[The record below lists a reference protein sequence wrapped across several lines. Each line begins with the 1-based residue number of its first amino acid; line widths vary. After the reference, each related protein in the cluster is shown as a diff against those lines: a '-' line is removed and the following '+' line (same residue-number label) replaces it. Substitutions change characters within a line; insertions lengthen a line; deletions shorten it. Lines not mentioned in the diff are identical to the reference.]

1 MIRRFFAFGTRHQ
14 PYMVRHSYRH
24 EMRSALTFPLAASL
38 AEGSFTG
45 VIAAKNFGAG
55 VVLMS
60 LITAAPMFGNIMALI
75 WSDLAMGR
83 RKVPLVN
90 MLQLGVVLMIASVGL
105 LALLPAFGL
114 EGAAGWIFAAQIIV
128 ARLLASGII
137 TIRSSI
143 WRANYPRQLRGQLT
157 SRIATVATFVLTV
170 TTFAGS
176 YLLDQNARSYA
187 YIYPTAALIG
197 VIGIWQFSKIRVR
210 REVLLRR
217 QEVQLYAPRPE
228 NMSQTD
234 EANVLNYESHP
245 RFLKLFA
252 QALQILR
259 EDKPFRAYQRWQF
272 LNGAS
277 FMMIGPSLLYMVS
290 TEMTDPNRQYLL
302 ATMIVQIIPMV
313 VMLLATQA
321 WAPMFDRMHINTF
334 RAYQGVVSVS
344 AIAMLWIGATI
355 GAGDVMTGLG
365 VVAFAQVLV
374 GVSNGAGNLAWNLG
388 HNDFCPADKAG
399 AYMGVHVMLT
409 GLRGCLMPFFGSW
422 LYLLPGVGRHVF
434 GLATLT
440 CVVATIGFVHMA
452 KNAPRKPVG
461 RLKVG

>member
-1 MIRRFFAFGTRHQ
+1 MFRRFLSFATRHQ

-75 WSDLAMGR
+75 WSDMAMGR

-90 MLQLGVVLMIASVGL
+90 ALQLGVVLMIASVAL
-105 LALLPAFGL
+105 TALLPPA
-114 EGAAGWIFAAQIIV
+114 AAGWVFAGQIII

-157 SRIATVATFVLTV
+157 SRIATVATFVLTL
-170 TTFAGS
+170 TTFVGS
-176 YLLDQNARSYA
+176 YLLDQNERSYV
-187 YIYPTAALIG
+187 YIYPAAALVG

-245 RFLKLFA
+245 RFVKLFA
-252 QALQILR
+252 QAFQILR

-272 LNGAS
+272 LNGAA

-302 ATMIVQIIPMV
+302 ATAIVQIIPMIM
-313 VMLLATQA
+313 MLLATQA
-321 WAPMFDRMHINTF
+321 WAPMFDRMHISTF
-334 RAYQGVVSVS
+334 RVYQGLVSVS
-344 AIAMLWIGATI
+344 AIAILWLGAMV
-355 GAGDVMTGLG
+355 GLKDVMTGLG
-365 VVAFAQVLV
+365 MIAFGQMLV

-399 AYMGVHVMLT
+399 TYMGVHVMLT
-409 GLRGCLMPFFGSW
+409 GLRGCLAPFFGSW
-422 LYLLPGVGRHVF
+422 LYLMPGVGRHVF
-434 GLATLT
+434 GLSTLACVAATL
-440 CVVATIGFVHMA
+440 GFLHMA
-452 KNAPRKPVG
+452 RNAPRKARKSLVSG
-461 RLKVG
+461 H

>member
-1 MIRRFFAFGTRHQ
+1 MFRRFLAFGTRHQ

-45 VIAAKNFGAG
+45 VIAAKNFDAG

-60 LITAAPMFGNIMALI
+60 LITAAPMFGNIAALI

-90 MLQLGVVLMIASVGL
+90 GLQLGVVLMIASV
-105 LALLPAFGL
+105 ALTALVPAA
-114 EGAAGWIFAAQIIV
+114 AAGWVFAGQIIV

-157 SRIATVATFVLTV
+157 SRIATVATFILTV

-176 YLLDQNARSYA
+176 YLLDQNPRA
-187 YIYPTAALIG
+187 YVYLYPSAALIG
-197 VIGIWQFSKIRVR
+197 VVGIWQFSKIRVR
-210 REVLLRR
+210 REVVLRR

-228 NMSQTD
+228 SMSQTD
-234 EANVLNYESHP
+234 EANVMNYESHP
-245 RFLKLFA
+245 RFVKLFA
-252 QALQILR
+252 QAFQILR
-259 EDKPFRAYQRWQF
+259 EDPKFRAYQRWQF
-272 LNGAS
+272 LNGAA
-277 FMMIGPSLLYMVS
+277 FMMFGPSLLYMVS

-302 ATMIVQIIPMV
+302 ATTVVQIIPMV

-321 WAPMFDRMHINTF
+321 WAPLFDRVHVSTF
-334 RAYQGVVSVS
+334 RVYQGFVSVA
-344 AIAMLWIGATI
+344 AIALLWVGAMIGW
-355 GAGDVMTGLG
+355 GDAATGLG
-365 VVAFAQVLV
+365 VVALSQVLV

-388 HNDFCPADKAG
+388 HNDFCPADRAG
-399 AYMGVHVMLT
+399 TYMGVHVMLT
-409 GLRGCLMPFFGSW
+409 GLRGCLAPFFGSW

-434 GLATLT
+434 ALSALA
-440 CVVATIGFVHMA
+440 CVVATFGFYQMA
-452 KNAPRKPVG
+452 RNAPRKTVG
-461 RLKVG
+461 RVKVG